1 MTIDWLAFTP
11 TSALIGGLL
20 IGTAAALYLLGSG
33 RIAGITGVLAA
44 PATALVRRQP
54 LGAHRLPLLFLLGLV
69 LAPLAWR
76 LVAPLPPATLQAGP
90 LLLVL
95 GGLAVGVGTRL
106 ANGCTSGHGVCGLAR
121 LSLRSLVNVGVF
133 MATGFATVYV
143 VRHALAGG

>member
-1 MTIDWLAFTP
+1 MTIDWPAFTP
-11 TSALIGGLL
+11 TSALIGGVL

-33 RIAGITGVLAA
+33 RIAGITGVLTA
-44 PATALVRRQP
+44 PAMALLRRQP
-54 LGAHRLPLLFLLGLV
+54 LGAQRLALLFLLGLV

-133 MATGFATVYV
+133 MAAGFATVYL
-143 VRHALAGG
+143 VRHVMPGA